1 MLPGAILVDLVQV
14 EAVVRSEIVVV
25 EYPEAA
31 GEALADHRGVG

>member
-1 MLPGAILVDLVQV
+1 MLPGASEIDLVQV

-31 GEALADHRGVG
+31 GDALADHRGVG